1 MDVGS
6 VGLWTFQ
13 LDLQSAAEARAA
25 AAEVEAQGWGT
36 LWIPEAVG
44 REALSHAQLL
54 LDATSEMVVATG
66 VANVWSRSAAAAANA
81 QRLLADDSGGRFLL
95 GLGVSHQ
102 PMVEGLLGQ
111 SYEKPLAKMVS
122 YLDQL
127 DDAFT
132 SSPRPAQDPPR
143 VLAALGPKMLHLA
156 AERSWGALTYF
167 VPVEHTPLAR
177 QALGD
182 VPMLMVE
189 QGVVLTTD
197 PAVAR
202 DLARRHLQLYLSLPN
217 YVNNLRRLGWDDEDL
232 TPPGSDK
239 LADAL
244 VVWGDV
250 DDVVAR
256 VKEHH
261 DAGADHV
268 CLQVFTPDAT
278 AVPIAEW
285 RELAAAL
292 VPPRPE
298 PVGVVGKAS
307 PRVATA
313 TARKVAKAAQATAAK
328 AAPGAAAKATAAKA
342 AKAAK
347 STKAAKSARA
357 AKGAT
362 RAATETAKTRRP
374 PA

>member
-1 MDVGS
+1 MDVGA

-13 LDLQSAAEARAA
+13 LDLQPAREAREA
-25 AAEVEAQGWGT
+25 AAEVEAQGWGA

-44 REALSHAQLL
+44 REALTHAHLL

-66 VANVWSRSAAAAANA
+66 VANVWNRSASATAGA

-111 SYEKPLAKMVS
+111 AYEKPLAKMAS
-122 YLDQL
+122 YLDEL
-127 DDAFT
+127 DGAFT
-132 SSPRPAQDPPR
+132 SSPPPAEDPPR

-167 VPVEHTPLAR
+167 VPVEHTPIAR

-189 QGVVLTTD
+189 QGVVLSTD
-197 PAVAR
+197 PTVAR

-217 YVNNLRRLGWDDEDL
+217 YVNNLRRLGWDDDDL
-232 TPPGSDK
+232 TLPGSDK

-250 DDVVAR
+250 DAVVAR
-256 VKEHH
+256 VKEHQ

-298 PVGVVGKAS
+298 PVGVTGKAS
-307 PRVATA
+307 PRAAKA

-328 AAPGAAAKATAAKA
+328 AAPTAAAKATAAKA

-347 STKAAKSARA
+347 GTKAAKTARA
-357 AKGAT
+357 ATGA
-362 RAATETAKTRRP
+362 AKASKDAAKTRKPRS
-374 PA
+374 